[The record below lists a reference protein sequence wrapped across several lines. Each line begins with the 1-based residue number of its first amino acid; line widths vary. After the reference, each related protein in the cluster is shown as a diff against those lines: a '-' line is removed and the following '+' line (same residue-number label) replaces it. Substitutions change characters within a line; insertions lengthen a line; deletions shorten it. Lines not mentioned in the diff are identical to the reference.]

1 MGLARTAMLGEIIFI
16 QGDRSVAVSLPPDAE
31 RATTIGSGGNDAV
44 RVESSLGT
52 AFASIR
58 WSPRDATWELEA
70 QPGVPFT
77 INGIA
82 PPSPG
87 NRAVLR
93 HMDLIDFPDVVLR
106 FQKLAA
112 SPKFH
117 GKSDD
122 RLALKGIRKLVIG
135 REAQEGTAPN
145 EIPDAERWELD
156 SGALTVSRMHVLIEE
171 DKGQYYIENLSRR
184 GTELN
189 GLSAFSRERLVYGD
203 RFDIGDNYTFEFD
216 GISLNRVEKASGGT
230 VSSRKISKRV
240 KDRKGTKLILNG
252 VTLNTPSGE
261 FLGILGA
268 SGQGKSTLLNCLCGI
283 NPASSGSVS
292 LNGIPLD
299 DRRKLRSL
307 AIGYVPQD
315 DIVHRELT
323 VEQVLNYSARLRL
336 KLDKTQTRSLINRV
350 IERLGLTEHAH
361 KRVSM
366 LSGGQRK
373 RVSIG
378 TELLSKPSVLFLDE
392 PSSGLDPAAEEDL
405 MILLQTLTQTGLT
418 VICTTHVLNKA
429 YIFSRICFIHGG
441 RLIFLGTSD
450 EARSHFLLSDDASAT
465 ATSSGTTLENTRLE
479 KIYALLVKGKE
490 SAEEWEERFAR
501 SPLADKASRQ
511 IPAVPPLKQASKRS
525 RVGFLPSLFLLISRQ
540 WRILLADKLNLAF
553 LLAQALVIG
562 LLVGWV
568 SDDPGFRMFLCIV
581 ATLWF
586 GCGNGAQQIVGEISI
601 YRRERVNGLGVN
613 AYTMS
618 KFFFLTAVT
627 TTQAI
632 ILFFTI
638 NLSASLFNPVDFDKN
653 AFTESLIQDR
663 LRLDTGEDSAG
674 LDDIFGDD
682 AESGKPA
689 ALRSDSTH
697 IPIPILSW
705 MARTLALES
714 NILDSGWKPRVRVDP
729 ENLSQETAED
739 YANPREGIP
748 LDRVILTTLGLR
760 ALAVLLASIVGVA
773 MGLAISALVQSST
786 QAVMWVPLVL
796 IPQILFGGYVVSL
809 PEMPKTVR
817 AFSYFMP
824 SFAAERIMEVSHL
837 YGQPVPK
844 MTNKSK
850 VPVFLSPDGS
860 DEKVQW
866 IAPPGSVAFFR
877 SKADIDHLA
886 GYNRAKK
893 LYDQNYHFYK
903 KTQAVYRKAMGEF
916 ISALEAYE
924 KGGSSVSASSTPTAP
939 DESEDSDEIED
950 PNYVRRI
957 QAQIDYRKALDEY
970 MKTLASYGMTLQSDV
985 EPVKPPE
992 MKEPT
997 EPDEPEHLQWQTYD
1011 KMSPHNT
1018 AWQNLAVIHSYAGER
1033 RVFEFQNKKP
1043 DSVGLRT
1050 DVQPWLTL
1058 YDLYQGLTPAWNAC
1072 FVLLGWL
1079 GGCYILIIGGL
1090 ASKQTGS

>member
-1 MGLARTAMLGEIIFI
+1 MVGEVIFI
-16 QGDRSVAVSLPPDAE
+16 QGDRSVPVSLPADAE
-31 RATTIGSGGNDAV
+31 STTTVGGGSKDAI
-44 RVESSLGT
+44 RVESSLGS

-58 WSPRDATWELEA
+58 WSPRDATWELQA
-70 QPGVPFT
+70 QPGIPFT
-77 INGIA
+77 VNGIA
-82 PPSPG
+82 PPFPG
-87 NRAVLR
+87 DRAVLR
-93 HMDLIDFPDVVLR
+93 HMDLIEFPDVVLR

-122 RLALKGIRKLVIG
+122 RLPLKGIRKLVIG
-135 REAQEGTAPN
+135 REALEGNAPN

-156 SGALTVSRMHVLIEE
+156 PGALTVSRMHVLIEE

-216 GISLNRVEKASGGT
+216 GISLSRVEKASGGT

-252 VTLNTPSGE
+252 VTLNAPSGE

-405 MILLQTLTQTGLT
+405 MILLQSLTQTGLT

-429 YIFSRICFIHGG
+429 YIFSRVCFIHGG

-450 EARSHFLLSDDASAT
+450 EARTHFLLSDDAST
-465 ATSSGTTLENTRLE
+465 TTTSSGTLENTRLE

-490 SAEEWEERFAR
+490 TPEEWEERFAR
-501 SPLADKASRQ
+501 SPFAEKAARQ
-511 IPAVPPLKQASKRS
+511 IPAIPPLKQTSKRS
-525 RVGFLPSLFLLISRQ
+525 RVGFLPSLLLLISRQ

-601 YRRERVNGLGVN
+601 YRRERVNGLSVN

-632 ILFFTI
+632 ILFLTI
-638 NLSASLFNPVDFDKN
+638 NLSASLFNPIDFDKN
-653 AFTESLIQDR
+653 AFTESLNQDR
-663 LRLDTGEDSAG
+663 LRLDTGDSTG

-682 AESGKPA
+682 SEADNPA
-689 ALRSDSTH
+689 ALPSDSTH
-697 IPIPILSW
+697 IPTPILAW

-729 ENLSQETAED
+729 DNLAQETAED
-739 YANPREGIP
+739 YGNPREGIP

-760 ALAVLLASIVGVA
+760 ALSVLLASIVGVA

-809 PEMPKTVR
+809 PEMPKSVR
-817 AFSYFMP
+817 TFSYFMP

-850 VPVFLSPDGS
+850 IPVFLSPDGS

-866 IAPPGSVAFFR
+866 IEPPGSVAYFR
-877 SKADIDHLA
+877 SKEDTNHLA
-886 GYNRAKK
+886 GYNRAKS
-893 LYDQNYHFYK
+893 LYDQNYHLYK
-903 KTQAVYRKAMGEF
+903 KTQNAYREAMREF
-916 ISALEAYE
+916 ITALEAYE
-924 KGGSSVSASSTPTAP
+924 KGGSSVTDSSGPGLAENE
-939 DESEDSDEIED
+939 DSEDETSD

-957 QAQIDYRKALDEY
+957 QEQLDYRKTLDEY
-970 MKTLASYGMTLQSDV
+970 EKKLKSYGKSLQPGV
-985 EPVKPPE
+985 EPMKPPE
-992 MKEPT
+992 MKEPL
-997 EPDEPEHLQWQTYD
+997 EPDEPEYLQWQTYD

-1018 AWQNLAVIHSYAGER
+1018 AWQNLAVIHSFAGER

-1058 YDLYQGLTPAWNAC
+1058 YDLYEGLTPAWNAC